1 MCHMSDKA
9 SVCLF
14 ENLSS
19 ALRIQ
24 NTTDWARNACVCQ
37 AFNAHYL
44 DFKWLS
50 THDIWGDSQV
60 LTRQNMS
67 ACLISPLSKCRIRIV
82 MRGSSLNSARIISLP
97 VCRPLKTHI
106 SNIHLD
112 LTNYGCFLQLS
123 FVLSVSIIFVIHP
136 SSWYL
141 CDFSPD
147 QIMGTIFVQGPW
159 LRWSW
164 DIPTASRPNVLSPAA
179 ALFGDHKTRGSD
191 WLCSV
196 TLFILETRRNMDTTK
211 FQKLRTETCAVK
223 LYCVVNNKK
232 TSL

>member
-1 MCHMSDKA
+1 M
-9 SVCLF
+9 
-14 ENLSS
+14 
-19 ALRIQ
+19 
-24 NTTDWARNACVCQ
+24 CQ

-112 LTNYGCFLQLS
+112 LTNYGCFLRLS
-123 FVLSVSIIFVIHP
+123 FVLLVSIIFVIHL

-196 TLFILETRRNMDTTK
+196 TLFILETHRNMDKTK
-211 FQKLRTETCAVK
+211 FHKLWTATC
-223 LYCVVNNKK
+223 
-232 TSL
+232 TD